1 MKMLTPEE
9 AAARLGVRRQ
19 SVYNYIHRKII
30 PYYVV
35 QNGRRISEEDLNKFQ
50 EWREKGRRVPAVW
63 EEKE

>member
-9 AAARLGVRRQ
+9 TAARLGVRRQ

-35 QNGRRISEEDLNKFQ
+35 QGGRRISEEDLKKFQ